1 MLPHLILNK
10 QLNLLLTSQSKMALM
25 MNGFVL
31 EINNENGFECEIPLF
46 RDFELP
52 IGLSIKTIIGN
63 YSYDSLVLMAK
74 NDQFLGSG
82 YQSDIVQKV
91 QLISPNGAITLNST
105 VFSKDPK
112 IIIDGFGNY
121 LSITV
126 PPNSFG
132 VFQLF
137 PALEG

>member
-121 LSITV
+121 LSIIV

-132 VFQLF
+132 FFQMF
-137 PALEG
+137 PALEE

>member
-1 MLPHLILNK
+1 MLPHFILIK
-10 QLNLLLTSQSKMALM
+10 QLNLLLSSQIKMALM
-25 MNGFVL
+25 L
-31 EINNENGFECEIPLF
+31 
-46 RDFELP
+46 
-52 IGLSIKTIIGN
+52 IGN

-105 VFSKDPK
+105 VSSKDPK

-121 LSITV
+121 LSITI

-132 VFQLF
+132 FFQMF
-137 PALEG
+137 PSLEE

>member
-1 MLPHLILNK
+1 
-10 QLNLLLTSQSKMALM
+10 

-52 IGLSIKTIIGN
+52 IGLSIKTSIGN

-105 VFSKDPK
+105 VSSKDPQ

-121 LSITV
+121 LSITI

-132 VFQLF
+132 FFQMF
-137 PALEG
+137 PSLEE

>member
-1 MLPHLILNK
+1 ML
-10 QLNLLLTSQSKMALM
+10 
-25 MNGFVL
+25 NGFVL

-52 IGLSIKTIIGN
+52 IGLSIKTSIGN

-105 VFSKDPK
+105 VFSKDPQ

-121 LSITV
+121 LSIIV

-132 VFQLF
+132 FFQMF
-137 PALEG
+137 PSLEE